1 MSQLSIFTDDNLRS
15 NLLRLIK
22 KEKEIREWRLR
33 ISNNNGSFGDYSKG
47 YLDCLSTIERINKC
61 GN

>member
-1 MSQLSIFTDDNLRS
+1 MNQMSIFTDDNLRS
-15 NLLRLIK
+15 DLLRFIK
-22 KEKEIREWRLR
+22 KEKEIRAWRLR

-47 YLDCLSTIERINKC
+47 YLDCLSTIERIIKS